1 MYRVKKHFTDLQDN
15 RYVYHEGDIY
25 PREGLE
31 VSAERLAELAGTKNR
46 RGISLIEE
54 IIDEPLPFTE
64 EPEEAEKAAEVTE
77 EPKEKPKSKR
87 GRKKG

>member
-1 MYRVKKHFTDLQDN
+1 MYYEVIRYFRDAQDN
-15 RYVYHEGDIY
+15 GYVYHEGDIF

-64 EPEEAEKAAEVTE
+64 EPEEAAEAAE
-77 EPKEKPKSKR
+77 EPKEKPKPKR

>member
-1 MYRVKKHFTDLQDN
+1 MYRVKKQFTDLQDN
-15 RYVYHEGDIY
+15 RYAYHEGDIF

-64 EPEEAEKAAEVTE
+64 EPEEAAEVAE
-77 EPKEKPKSKR
+77 EPKEKPKPKR